1 MNRVTNRV
9 LFAASALLFTVHA
22 GVRAHAAGEAPA
34 KEELAGPSRA
44 VTSDIIDAVAEEIER
59 AMAGMQIPG
68 EPKPYF
74 VGHKLTEVE
83 VNDVV
88 ASLGAITWTQ
98 QRHFV
103 TIEARVH
110 VGDYQFDSSNFVI
123 SNAEETDGVATFQLP
138 MEATP
143 RIARRAA
150 WLVTDAAYK
159 EALELFRA
167 KLDARRANGNGLA
180 NDRPSYTAQAPLV
193 REEAVLVPALEPA
206 DDLEKRAKVV
216 SEVFRAMP
224 HVRDSR
230 IAFTS
235 FLERR
240 WYINS
245 EGARVH
251 DTRRVSGVIIT
262 ATTQAEDGQELALHY
277 SRYGHTAADLPVVA
291 ELVRAAENLG
301 RDLQALRTAPV
312 MENYAGPVLF
322 EGVGAVDIVRTTLA
336 SQLGGTPLPE
346 GVSAGEAKQLGGDL
360 VGRIGLR
367 VISPLLSLIDDP
379 TARHAG
385 GGKRDKQALIGGYQ
399 IDDEGVPAQRVE
411 VIAAGLL
418 KSLLSSRTPSR
429 QGEVSNGHAR
439 RGTSGGVFRGSATNL
454 FVEGKQG
461 QSAAQ
466 LKRKLLAEAQAQGL
480 QYALIIRRLDDPA
493 ITGTPEL
500 TMRELLHLFTTT
512 DPQMPPPAVLA
523 YKVYPNGKEE
533 LVRGVQLR
541 PVSIRAWRDIMAV
554 GNTLTVFNFLAAGE
568 HHLVQKLNGVGNG
581 EVPSSGIESSVVT
594 PDLLFKELEVTG
606 TVTGRREPPLVPSPR
621 AP

>member
-1 MNRVTNRV
+1 VKPVTNRV
-9 LFAASALLFTVHA
+9 LFVASALLVTVHA
-22 GVRAHAAGEAPA
+22 GVLAHAAGEAPA
-34 KEELAGPSRA
+34 KGEQAGPSRA

-88 ASLGAITWTQ
+88 ASLGATTWKQ
-98 QRHFV
+98 ERHFV

-110 VGDYQFDSSNFVI
+110 VGDYQLDSSNFVI
-123 SNAEETDGVATFQLP
+123 ANAEATDGVATFQLP

-167 KLDARRANGNGLA
+167 KLDARRGNGNGLA

-193 REEAVLVPALEPA
+193 REEPVLVPALDPA
-206 DDLEKRAKVV
+206 EGLEKQARTV

-224 HVRDSR
+224 HIRDSR
-230 IAFTS
+230 VAFTS

-245 EGARVH
+245 EGTRAH

-277 SRYGHTAADLPVVA
+277 SRYGHTAADLPALA

-301 RDLQALRTAPV
+301 RDLQALRTVPV

-322 EGVGAVDIVRTTLA
+322 EGLGAADIVRTTLA

-346 GVSAGEAKQLGGDL
+346 GLSAGEAKQLGGDL

-379 TARHAG
+379 TATHAG

-411 VIAAGLL
+411 VIAAGML
-418 KSLLSSRTPSR
+418 KALLSSRTPSR
-429 QGEVSNGHAR
+429 QGEASNGHAR
-439 RGTSGGVFRGSATNL
+439 RGASGGVFRGSATNL

-461 QSAAQ
+461 QSSAQ

-512 DPQMPPPAVLA
+512 DPQMPPPAVQA
-523 YKVYPNGKEE
+523 YKVFPNGKEQ

-541 PVSIRAWRDIMAV
+541 PVEIRAWRDIMAV
-554 GNTLTVFNFLAAGE
+554 GNTPTVANFLAAGE